1 MKPSKYIIAGT
12 RKYNMFRETGPC
24 HNSIGVR
31 LLTHFA
37 EITWESGDGN
47 DAQVPGEIRL
57 CVGGE
62 TFVYKV
68 EE

>member
-1 MKPSKYIIAGT
+1 MKPSKYIKAET
-12 RKYNMFRETGPC
+12 TKYNMVRDTGLFS
-24 HNSIGVR
+24 NRVR

-37 EITWESGDGN
+37 EITWKSGDGN
-47 DAQVPGEIRL
+47 DEQVPGEIQL
-57 CVGGE
+57 CVGGK

>member
-1 MKPSKYIIAGT
+1 MKPSKYIIAET
-12 RKYNMFRETGPC
+12 RKYNMVRETGLS
-24 HNSIGVR
+24 HNEVR

-37 EITWESGDGN
+37 EITWNSGDGN

-57 CVGGE
+57 CVGGK
-62 TFVYKV
+62 TFIYKV